1 MPIDR
6 RILAELRRRQQN
18 GLFAVAVEL
27 TNRAKV
33 LATKHHDN
41 GTRRNSITQTKSSDG
56 RTVLWGI
63 PAKAAP
69 HGPHLEFGFKPHW
82 VPGRHIGLWMTRNK
96 VGSNMTAIATLHGVT
111 RRRRYVSRKRSRA
124 KAPKAQA
131 LGLFVGGPGSTLQ
144 VAPGGTQAR
153 FFAGRKRFKRWHY
166 YTKGGISRYLRPA
179 TVGHPILQPTA
190 AQVKSVP
197 LEVYKRGFQRGR

>member
-69 HGPHLEFGFKPHW
+69 HAPHLERGFKPHW

-111 RRRRYVSRKRSRA
+111 RLPGKAERRAAV
-124 KAPKAQA
+124 
-131 LGLFVGGPGSTLQ
+131 
-144 VAPGGTQAR
+144 GTQLAWRRNELDGHSRGAER
-153 FFAGRKRFKRWHY
+153 FLGAQRVAHRGDEDD
-166 YTKGGISRYLRPA
+166 
-179 TVGHPILQPTA
+179 TVGRRGGAPLGGAHHSDTTLPAPMSISAMAYMFDTTPA
-190 AQVKSVP
+190 ATLSF
-197 LEVYKRGFQRGR
+197 RS